1 MQANVR
7 LQTFWKALQHLHAQR
22 RHNRT

>member
-22 RHNRT
+22 RHNKT